1 MVDMGFEKTTTFA
14 GLVWVAGVLAMI
26 LFRDAF
32 TGSGYGI
39 VLGLILA
46 MLILVA
52 TYFVIDGIWKIR
64 NRQLE
69 RENLQRQAYEDK
81 MVELVQDEMKQME
94 EAINDTTM
102 RTAKLLVKY
111 TNKTSKE
118 TMQKLEE
125 LEQEIR
131 KL

>member
-1 MVDMGFEKTTTFA
+1 MELEKTTTFA
-14 GLVWVAGVLAMI
+14 GMVWVAGVLAMI

-39 VLGLILA
+39 VLGLILSV
-46 MLILVA
+46 LILVA

-69 RENLQRQAYEDK
+69 RESLQRQAYEDK
-81 MVELVQDEMKQME
+81 MLELAQDEMKRME

-111 TNKTSKE
+111 TNKTSQE

-125 LEQEIR
+125 LEREIR
-131 KL
+131 KM

>member
-1 MVDMGFEKTTTFA
+1 MGFEKTTTFA